1 MRVPAVAG
9 AAPVIDVAARFALGP
24 MLLAQ
29 ANALRA
35 SALQL
40 PEAAGERTGRVGSG
54 EVVLR
59 LLVAGDSSAAGVG
72 VATQDE
78 AVALP
83 LARHLARHIKAGVR
97 WQLVAQSGLTSEGIL
112 EELKSSTVDPCD
124 LAVVVCGVNDITH
137 QRAVRNS
144 LRVREHIVDWLRSH
158 CGVRHVVFPALP
170 EMEKFPSLKNPLAWY
185 AGQLSRR
192 NNRAQANWA
201 ATRAHISHA
210 QMNGVADSTL
220 FAEDGYHPGPVLYGR
235 VAERLAE
242 HIMKRVWADL
252 QGAPLGAQI

>member
-1 MRVPAVAG
+1 M
-9 AAPVIDVAARFALGP
+9 IDVAARFALGP

-40 PEAAGERTGRVGSG
+40 PEAAGARSGSVGSG
-54 EVVLR
+54 DIVLR
-59 LLVAGDSSAAGVG
+59 LLVTGDSSAAGVG
-72 VATQDE
+72 VLTQDE

-83 LARHLARHIKAGVR
+83 LARHLARHIAAGVR
-97 WQLVAQSGLTSEGIL
+97 WQLIAQSGLTSEDIL
-112 EELKSSTVDPCD
+112 EQLKSSVVDPCD
-124 LAVVVCGVNDITH
+124 LAVVICGVNDITH
-137 QRAVRNS
+137 QRAIRNS
-144 LRVREHIVDWLRSH
+144 LRVREHIVDWLRCH
-158 CGVRHVVFPALP
+158 CRVRHVVFPALP

-192 NNRAQANWA
+192 NNRAQARWA

-210 QMNGVADSTL
+210 QMNGIADSRL
-220 FAEDGYHPGPVLYGR
+220 FAEDGYHPGPVLYAR

-242 HIMKRVWADL
+242 HIMKRAWGEL
-252 QGAPLGAQI
+252 QTAPAGTQG